1 TQGYFGMDLVNLNR
15 GHMSRTI
22 LEPPLQTSAKLQ
34 QENVLPLTS
43 DLRAT
48 GLHAAGSGFESGAL
62 RLQSRDL
69 TTTPVQPMVEKFREL
84 S

>member
-1 TQGYFGMDLVNLNR
+1 MDLVNLNH

-22 LEPPLQTSAKLQ
+22 LELAPPLQTSAKLQ
-34 QENVLPLTS
+34 QANVLPLTS

-48 GLHAAGSGFESGAL
+48 GLHAAESGFECGAL

-69 TTTPVQPMVEKFREL
+69 TTSPVRPMVGKFREL